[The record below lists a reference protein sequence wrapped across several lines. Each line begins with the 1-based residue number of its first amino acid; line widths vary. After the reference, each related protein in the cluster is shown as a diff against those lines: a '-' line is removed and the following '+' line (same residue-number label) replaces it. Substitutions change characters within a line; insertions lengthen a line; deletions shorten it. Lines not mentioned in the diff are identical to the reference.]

1 MSNKKT
7 MKARIL
13 NAASKET
20 SIRNTNLRRR
30 LRIPGTEMDN
40 VSFNNS
46 ILRTARFLMEDGLL
60 KRVARGEYAITKRG
74 MKAVNSL

>member
-20 SIRNTNLRRR
+20 TISNPVLRRR
-30 LRIPGTEMDN
+30 LRIPGTMMDN

-46 ILRTARFLMEDGLL
+46 ILRTARFLVEDGLL
-60 KRVARGEYAITKRG
+60 KHVARGEYAITKSG
-74 MKAVNSL
+74 KKAVQA

>member
-1 MSNKKT
+1 MSNRKT
-7 MKARIL
+7 IKARIL

-20 SIRNTNLRRR
+20 SISNSVLRRR
-30 LRIPGTEMDN
+30 MRIPGTEMDN

-74 MKAVNSL
+74 MKALA